1 MTLELV
7 AQRIATL
14 ESQMSSLR
22 EISRTQEVKYSLRQS
37 MWKKTKNVLD
47 IVRKTGVITIP
58 GLHFDKDISKF
69 KGNENTIIYNKDQ
82 QKIKDIE
89 EGDLNKDQQKIKD
102 IEEGDL
108 IVIFENGNKK
118 RALLVRMKGK
128 MEHREVSN
136 VLIYRKEGFNN
147 GYTQGQDVIQVS
159 LDDFTEPSEYTSNN
173 PMYAYIREVEIV
185 REINKEEALF
195 QKYWKFQGH
204 IQRNRALERFI
215 EV

>member
-1 MTLELV
+1 MN
-7 AQRIATL
+7 I
-14 ESQMSSLR
+14 R
-22 EISRTQEVKYSLRQS
+22 EISRRQEVKYSLRQH

-47 IVRKTGVITIP
+47 IVKKTGIITIP
-58 GLHFDKDISKF
+58 GLHSYEDISKF
-69 KGNENTIIYNKDQ
+69 IGNENTIV
-82 QKIKDIE
+82 
-89 EGDLNKDQQKIKD
+89 LNKDQQKIKD

-118 RALLVRMKGK
+118 RALLVRMKGNVILK
-128 MEHREVSN
+128 EVSN

-159 LDDFTEPSEYTSNN
+159 LNDFPPPIKFTSIKT
-173 PMYAYIREVEIV
+173 MWAFTREVEIV
-185 REINKEEALF
+185 REVNREEVLF

>member
-1 MTLELV
+1 MTNY
-7 AQRIATL
+7 
-14 ESQMSSLR
+14 
-22 EISRTQEVKYSLRQS
+22 EISGTQEVKYSLRQS

-58 GLHFDKDISKF
+58 GLHSYEDISEF
-69 KGNENTIIYNKDQ
+69 IGNENTISF
-82 QKIKDIE
+82 
-89 EGDLNKDQQKIKD
+89 NKDQQKIKD

-108 IVIFENGNKK
+108 IVIFENGNKNK
-118 RALLVRMKGK
+118 ALLVRMKGGVEEK
-128 MEHREVSN
+128 EVSN
-136 VLIYRKEGFNN
+136 VLIYRKEGFDN

-159 LDDFTEPSEYTSNN
+159 LDDFTKPTEFTSKET
-173 PMYAYIREVEIV
+173 MWAFTREVEIV
-185 REINKEEALF
+185 REVRREEALF

>member
-1 MTLELV
+1 MN
-7 AQRIATL
+7 I
-14 ESQMSSLR
+14 R
-22 EISRTQEVKYSLRQS
+22 EISMTQEVKYSLRQS

-47 IVRKTGVITIP
+47 IVKKTGIITIQ
-58 GLHFDKDISKF
+58 GLHSYEDISKF
-69 KGNENTIIYNKDQ
+69 IGNETTIVY
-82 QKIKDIE
+82 
-89 EGDLNKDQQKIKD
+89 NKDQQKIKD

-118 RALLVRMKGK
+118 RALLVRMNGNVILK
-128 MEHREVSN
+128 EVSN
-136 VLIYRKEGFNN
+136 VLIYRKEGFDN

-159 LDDFTEPSEYTSNN
+159 LNDVPPPIKFTSKKT
-173 PMYAYIREVEIV
+173 MWAFTREVEIV
-185 REINKEEALF
+185 REVNREEVLF

>member
-89 EGDLNKDQQKIKD
+89 EGDL
-102 IEEGDL
+102 

-118 RALLVRMKGK
+118 KALLVRMKGNVSWK
-128 MEHREVSN
+128 EVSN
-136 VLIYRKEGFNN
+136 VLIYRKEGFDN
-147 GYTQGQDVIQVS
+147 GYTQDKDVFQVC
-159 LDDFTEPSEYTSNN
+159 LDDFTKPSEYTSKNM
-173 PMYAYIREVEIV
+173 MYAFTREVEIV
-185 REINKEEALF
+185 REVEREEALF

>member
-89 EGDLNKDQQKIKD
+89 EGDL
-102 IEEGDL
+102 

-128 MEHREVSN
+128 MEHRKVSN

>member
-1 MTLELV
+1 MN
-7 AQRIATL
+7 IH
-14 ESQMSSLR
+14 

-47 IVRKTGVITIP
+47 IVKKTGLITIP
-58 GLHFDKDISKF
+58 GLHSYEDISEF
-69 KGNENTIIYNKDQ
+69 IGNENTVV
-82 QKIKDIE
+82 
-89 EGDLNKDQQKIKD
+89 LNKDQQKIRD

-108 IVIFENGNKK
+108 IVIFENRNRMQG
-118 RALLVRMKGK
+118 LLVRMKGDIVL
-128 MEHREVSN
+128 REVPN

-147 GYTQGQDVIQVS
+147 GYSQGRDVIQVS
-159 LDDFTEPSEYTSNN
+159 LKDAKKPCGNTSTETMSAFT
-173 PMYAYIREVEIV
+173 REVEIV
-185 REINKEEALF
+185 REVNREEALF

>member
-1 MTLELV
+1 MN
-7 AQRIATL
+7 IH
-14 ESQMSSLR
+14 
-22 EISRTQEVKYSLRQS
+22 EISMTQEVKYSLRQS

-47 IVRKTGVITIP
+47 IVKKTGIITIP
-58 GLHFDKDISKF
+58 GLHSYEDISKF
-69 KGNENTIIYNKDQ
+69 IGNETTIV
-82 QKIKDIE
+82 
-89 EGDLNKDQQKIKD
+89 LNKDQQKIKD

-118 RALLVRMKGK
+118 RALLVRMKGNVILK
-128 MEHREVSN
+128 EVSN
-136 VLIYRKEGFNN
+136 VLIYRKEGFDN

-159 LDDFTEPSEYTSNN
+159 LNDVPPPIKFTSKKT
-173 PMYAYIREVEIV
+173 MWAFTREVEIV
-185 REINKEEALF
+185 REVNREEVLF